1 MLIYLTRH
9 GQTRLNRQKLMQGL
23 SDEPL
28 NETGIS
34 QAEAVRRRIGDLSFD
49 AVYASP
55 LSRAVRTASIIGGV
69 PEEDVIRDRRIIE
82 TDFGPYEQRNYA
94 LLGPAMTLYWA
105 LPELFPAPK
114 GVESTASMVK
124 RSREF
129 LQELEQ
135 KDYERVLVA
144 CHGGII
150 RSLRGYLEDCP
161 RGYRWRPKPKNCELR
176 VYEYKNGSHRFVEA
190 L

>member
-69 PEEDVIRDRRIIE
+69 PEEVVIRDRRIIE

-105 LPELFPAPK
+105 LPELFPRQRAWRAP
-114 GVESTASMVK
+114 
-124 RSREF
+124 
-129 LQELEQ
+129 
-135 KDYERVLVA
+135 
-144 CHGGII
+144 
-150 RSLRGYLEDCP
+150 P
-161 RGYRWRPKPKNCELR
+161 PW
-176 VYEYKNGSHRFVEA
+176 
-190 L
+190 

>member
-1 MLIYLTRH
+1 
-9 GQTRLNRQKLMQGL
+9 MQGL

-69 PEEDVIRDRRIIE
+69 PEEVVIRDRRIIE

>member
-55 LSRAVRTASIIGGV
+55 LSR
-69 PEEDVIRDRRIIE
+69 EEDVIRDRRIIE